1 MEQQGTEVCIVRAAD
16 LKKAGSYFQS
26 PIEGN
31 TVTPFGLI
39 ELGAARLRMALV
51 ETEAGA
57 FFPFQYHAGGGSE
70 MAVIIAG
77 EGAIEVG
84 EHEERRQRQECSC
97 GDIVFIPPG
106 ILYRVCNRRTDEKL
120 VAWVFFAESTTSY
133 WPDGTPA

>member
-1 MEQQGTEVCIVRAAD
+1 MEQQGAEVRIVRAAD
-16 LKKAGSYFQS
+16 SPTAGSYFQS

-39 ELGAARLRMALV
+39 ELGAARLKMALV

-57 FFPFQYHAGGGSE
+57 FFPFQYQAGGGME

-77 EGAIEVG
+77 EGTIEVG
-84 EHEERRQRQECSC
+84 EHEDKRQSQEFSC

-106 ILYRVCNRRTDEKL
+106 IIYRVCNRRTNEKL

>member
-1 MEQQGTEVCIVRAAD
+1 MEQQATEVRVVRAAD
-16 LKKAGSYFQS
+16 RATAGSYFQT

-31 TVTPFGLI
+31 TVTYCGLI
-39 ELGAARLRMALV
+39 ELGAARLKMALAV
-51 ETEAGA
+51 SDEEA
-57 FFPFQYHAGGGSE
+57 FFPFQYHSGGGME

-84 EHEERRQRQECSC
+84 EHEDSRQSYAFRC

-120 VAWVFFAESTTSY
+120 VAWIFFAESTASY